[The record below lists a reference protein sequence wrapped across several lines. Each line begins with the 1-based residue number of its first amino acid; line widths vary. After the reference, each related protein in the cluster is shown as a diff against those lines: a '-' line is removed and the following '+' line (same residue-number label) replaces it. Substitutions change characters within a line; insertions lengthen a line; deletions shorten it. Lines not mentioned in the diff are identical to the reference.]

1 MHCQISIGVVR
12 GHSGSY
18 FLRHPPGKSSSPHFH
33 ILIYPEGREIF
44 FLNKEILA
52 SEAISKHFLDEKNHP

>member
-12 GHSGSY
+12 GHSGS
-18 FLRHPPGKSSSPHFH
+18 FFTPLGKSSSPHFH

-52 SEAISKHFLDEKNHP
+52 SEAISKHFLDEKNHL